1 MPPPFWD
8 FLLLQVRSLSNF
20 PSLSFLYSL
29 CHWWGFWNP
38 SCSLAPLWPTLGCV
52 LLLCLELGV
61 LLGPLSLFFLSFP
74 LGWVLS
80 LMKFARVS
88 LMTLVCIQTI
98 KKLKSLEYLNEEG
111 QVHMSFH
118 ESQAR
123 EKWEHWFSFP
133 NAWKKAI
140 ACALAIPLQ
149 VGILWGGRGR
159 EISTLSNSRDSTFK
173 SRI

>member
-1 MPPPFWD
+1 
-8 FLLLQVRSLSNF
+8 
-20 PSLSFLYSL
+20 
-29 CHWWGFWNP
+29 
-38 SCSLAPLWPTLGCV
+38 
-52 LLLCLELGV
+52 
-61 LLGPLSLFFLSFP
+61 
-74 LGWVLS
+74 
-80 LMKFARVS
+80 
-88 LMTLVCIQTI
+88 MTLVCIQTI